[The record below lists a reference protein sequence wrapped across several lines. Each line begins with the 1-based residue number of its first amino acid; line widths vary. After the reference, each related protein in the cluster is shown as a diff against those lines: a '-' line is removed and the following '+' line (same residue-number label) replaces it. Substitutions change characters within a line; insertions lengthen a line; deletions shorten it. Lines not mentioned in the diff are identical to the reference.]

1 MTLLLLACCYPP
13 ARLLLLLLQEKLLP
27 ADLFSVYLSS
37 TFNDSTSAVIF
48 GGIDSA
54 YYTGPLHT
62 IPFSPLQ
69 VLIRREGPVCVRTQ
83 APLRPSPS

>member
-1 MTLLLLACCYPP
+1 MV
-13 ARLLLLLLQEKLLP
+13 QEKLLP

-48 GGIDSA
+48 GGIDSQ

-62 IPFSPLQ
+62 IAFDPLQ
-69 VLIRREGPVCVRTQ
+69 LLLGYW
-83 APLRPSPS
+83 